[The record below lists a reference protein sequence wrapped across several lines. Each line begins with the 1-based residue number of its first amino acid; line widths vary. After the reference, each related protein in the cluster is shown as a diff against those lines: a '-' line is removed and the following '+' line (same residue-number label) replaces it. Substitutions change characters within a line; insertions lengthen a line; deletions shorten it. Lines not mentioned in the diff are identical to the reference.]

1 MTQSLFKGPVC
12 SHGWVLHSHWDH
24 LISMHGSWKPYR
36 ANFLFGQFFRRQS
49 ACKFIIFSFLAVKLS
64 DTQSEKIYEEYV
76 GDYEQ
81 YGREYAEYVKVQRE
95 VFKDIKDCKIQGD
108 EWWVVNGDG
117 YRPNL
122 NPNLIFGA
130 KVHSLLPKLLRYRTS
145 MAPYRHGDGIE
156 DEVYEQYDEDYEAYI
171 TNFANNS
178 KPSSESIVQLT
189 LFFTSWSAICLP
201 LG

>member
-1 MTQSLFKGPVC
+1 MK
-12 SHGWVLHSHWDH
+12 
-24 LISMHGSWKPYR
+24 
-36 ANFLFGQFFRRQS
+36 
-49 ACKFIIFSFLAVKLS
+49 
-64 DTQSEKIYEEYV
+64 
-76 GDYEQ
+76 
-81 YGREYAEYVKVQRE
+81 RE

-122 NPNLIFGA
+122 LPNLIFGA
-130 KVHSLLPKLLRYRTS
+130 EVHSLVPKSLRCRTS

-178 KPSSESIVQLT
+178 KPSSERIVQLT

-201 LG
+201 LVE